1 MTRYCA
7 SADIAIT
14 PFHLSGM
21 VCAPPGISAD
31 RHSMDH
37 GVVPEA
43 RAAMGNGRI
52 DVWHYHGWIFIG
64 DTVRACVVAR
74 HDLHVRIGA

>member
-1 MTRYCA
+1 
-7 SADIAIT
+7 
-14 PFHLSGM
+14 
-21 VCAPPGISAD
+21 
-31 RHSMDH
+31 MDH

-52 DVWHYHGWIFIG
+52 DEWHSRGWIFIG
-64 DTVRACVVAR
+64 DTIRVCVAAR